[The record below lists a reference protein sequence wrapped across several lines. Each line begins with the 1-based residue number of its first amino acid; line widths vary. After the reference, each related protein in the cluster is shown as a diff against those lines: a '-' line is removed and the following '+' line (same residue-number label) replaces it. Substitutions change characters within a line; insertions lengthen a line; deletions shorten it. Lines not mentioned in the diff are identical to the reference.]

1 MQDILITKGRVMD
14 PASGVDGVHD
24 LLIRDGV
31 IAAVGNDLPE
41 EGALKVI
48 DASGLLVTPGI
59 VDIHTHLF
67 ATGGNPNAWAGEY
80 SVFPDGFSVRS
91 GVTTMV
97 DAGSAGWRN
106 FDLFRAS
113 VIDRAR
119 TRVFAFLNIASYGMI
134 SDLIEQTP
142 SDFDPEAAVKKVER
156 HRDVLVGIKT
166 AHYWGPGWEPVES
179 AVGAGRMSDLPVMVD
194 FGYFRRERPYW
205 QLVTEKLRAGDI
217 STHCFRAPVP
227 VVDGR
232 GKIYPYLFAARERGV
247 LFDLGHGGGS
257 FLFGNA
263 VPAIE
268 QGFPPDSISSDLHVQ
283 SMNGA
288 MMDMPTTMS
297 KCLAMGMPLYDVLLR
312 STHRPA
318 CMIGHREL
326 GTLAV
331 GAPADVA
338 LWTLRKGRFGFKD
351 SFGGTLPGTERL
363 ECEMTVL
370 GGEILWDL
378 NARDGR
384 DYRQMPP
391 GAGIREGEFLL
402 RPDTAQ

>member
-166 AHYWGPGWEPVES
+166 AHYWGPG
-179 AVGAGRMSDLPVMVD
+179 
-194 FGYFRRERPYW
+194 
-205 QLVTEKLRAGDI
+205 
-217 STHCFRAPVP
+217 
-227 VVDGR
+227 
-232 GKIYPYLFAARERGV
+232 
-247 LFDLGHGGGS
+247 
-257 FLFGNA
+257 
-263 VPAIE
+263 
-268 QGFPPDSISSDLHVQ
+268 
-283 SMNGA
+283 
-288 MMDMPTTMS
+288 
-297 KCLAMGMPLYDVLLR
+297 
-312 STHRPA
+312 
-318 CMIGHREL
+318 
-326 GTLAV
+326 
-331 GAPADVA
+331 
-338 LWTLRKGRFGFKD
+338 
-351 SFGGTLPGTERL
+351 
-363 ECEMTVL
+363 
-370 GGEILWDL
+370 
-378 NARDGR
+378 
-384 DYRQMPP
+384 
-391 GAGIREGEFLL
+391 
-402 RPDTAQ
+402 